1 MHENYLMLK
10 IRFLSGEKTVF
21 KAATFGCFDGLH
33 LGHQDLIK
41 KLTEPA
47 CLIKLVPNPKVVFK
61 KIFSG
66 KKILTLRLFLDY
78 LKNFPGLAVALLRFD
93 KRVRSLKAED
103 FLRYLSNELGR
114 TEIIL
119 GEDAKLGID
128 QKSVLELLENPIL
141 SVKKVELRFFNREK
155 ISSTHLRNLILMGD
169 LESFFCLTGR
179 FIELDVRQF
188 NHQLSCLNLHPLAGS
203 YIAVS
208 EGSKFKMRF
217 ENETVVIE
225 PPWSQKRRIFRLLK
239 RVG

>member
-1 MHENYLMLK
+1 LRENCLMVK
-10 IRFLSGEKTVF
+10 IRFLSGEKTVY
-21 KAATFGCFDGLH
+21 KAATLGCFDGLH
-33 LGHQDLIK
+33 LGHQYLIQ
-41 KLTEPA
+41 KLTKPA

-61 KIFSG
+61 KISFA
-66 KKILTLRLFLDY
+66 KKILTLRLFLAY
-78 LKNFPGLAVALLRFD
+78 LKNFTGLTVALMRFD

-103 FLRYLSNELGR
+103 FLWHLSNELSI

-128 QKSVLELLENPIL
+128 QKSASELLMSPIL
-141 SVKKVELRFFNREK
+141 SVKKVELRSFNGQK
-155 ISSTHLRNLILMGD
+155 ISSTYLRNLIITGD

-188 NHQLSCLNLHPLAGS
+188 NQQFSCLNLHPLAGS

-208 EGSKFKMRF
+208 EGSEFRLRF
-217 ENETVVIE
+217 ENETLVIE
-225 PPWSQKRRIFRLLK
+225 PSWNQKRRIFRLLK